1 MGDFNILYL
10 VVDST
15 SSYKLIKNM
24 KTVNKTI
31 CKLNPADVLITL
43 KPATWGIH
51 IPAKVKQ
58 ARLKEY

>member
-43 KPATWGIH
+43 KPAT
-51 IPAKVKQ
+51 
-58 ARLKEY
+58 